1 MQHSKMTVGSMTMAM
16 KAVRPEGHGPKVLRL
31 GVLEGARIVEER
43 IVRADDKGA
52 SSVTIGTDPSCTFV
66 ISGDGA
72 PEKHALFVREQ
83 NHWSLALCAGIEG
96 RVLMDSK
103 VHAIAELASQRSS
116 IALDESTRG
125 KVTLGATSVL
135 FQFVDA
141 PPIAPKPQLPRTIV
155 RQPLRELDWRYNA
168 CLSGF
173 MALAFVGLGYVEYGY
188 DPEIETMDI
197 REEARLVRV
206 DAAPMNAESTPP
218 DNQEA
223 MAAPETPSPS
233 RPQPRN
239 PSSTRNQNTA
249 QNTAS
254 QSNSAASRERQAE
267 QAMRSAE
274 RSIDATMAA
283 LARST
288 EFTELAHAAD
298 GPRSAAA
305 MIRNGQGLMDNSIAS
320 LASTTGIR
328 PGTDRPGIQR
338 TGLVASNAP
347 IGPNSLGGPRR
358 VDGPGEVAA
367 NTTVPTERVIRT
379 RVTTTGPVDPDP
391 GPGVPIN
398 EIAAVFRRNL
408 GAIQS
413 CYTAGLRNNSGLRGR
428 LEVEFTIGTSGRV
441 VGSPSVSGLANGDD
455 VHQCVARRVRG
466 YVFPQVNEATEVMFP
481 VVLEP
486 GG

>member
-31 GVLEGARIVEER
+31 GVLEGSRIVEER
-43 IVRADDKGA
+43 IIRADEKA
-52 SSVTIGTDPSCTFV
+52 AVTIGTDPSCTIV
-66 ISGDGA
+66 VAGEHA
-72 PEKHALFVREQ
+72 PEKQALFVRESDR
-83 NHWSLALCAGIEG
+83 WTLALCAGIEG

-103 VHAIAELASQRSS
+103 VHAIAELAAQRSS
-116 IALDESTRG
+116 IALDDSTRG
-125 KVTLGATSVL
+125 KVSLGATSIL

-141 PPIAPKPQLPRTIV
+141 PPIAPKPQLPRTIM

-173 MALAFVGLGYVEYGY
+173 MALAFVGMGYVEYGY
-188 DPEIETMDI
+188 DPEVETVDI

-206 DAAPMNAESTPP
+206 DAAPMSPESTPP

-223 MAAPETPSPS
+223 MAAPDSTPAPS
-233 RPQPRN
+233 RPQPRA
-239 PSSTRNQNTA
+239 PSTRNQNTA
-249 QNTAS
+249 QNTGS
-254 QSNSAASRERQAE
+254 QSNSAAQA
-267 QAMRSAE
+267 QRVNAAMNRAQSAADAAIAALNQSAE
-274 RSIDATMAA
+274 WRDLIHAT
-283 LARST
+283 
-288 EFTELAHAAD
+288 E

-305 MIRNGQGLMDNSIAS
+305 MVANGQGLSDGSIEA
-320 LASTTGIR
+320 LRNVGTVTNA
-328 PGTDRPGIQR
+328 TDRPGIQR

-347 IGPNSLGGPRR
+347 IGANTLGGPRR
-358 VDGPGEVAA
+358 VEGPGEVGTNTAA
-367 NTTVPTERVIRT
+367 PVERVIRT
-379 RVTTTGPVDPDP
+379 RVTTSGPTIDDPAP
-391 GPGVPIN
+391 GMPMN

-428 LEVEFTIGTSGRV
+428 LEVQFTIGTSGRV
-441 VGSPSVSGLANGDD
+441 VGTPDVSGLANGDE

-466 YVFPQVNEATEVMFP
+466 YVFPQLSEASDVMFP